1 MAGHHHRA
9 TLKQQNKSFKSRHS
23 SKSSLKA
30 ASKGRLAAPSST
42 SASHAFASQASA
54 SRVAASATKRARA
67 NQRAQKRTRQRK
79 EWGRDVK
86 VFQTTAGGGCVPRVV
101 SVVPLHRE
109 SSAREFTKGFLENL
123 GLESGKR
130 DEVEGKLREVGEWV
144 IDAPRFKTSL
154 QLIHLPPV
162 SLYATLDAALASDY
176 VVLLLSSEYEVDAE
190 GEAILR
196 CLQSVI
202 GGHGGGAQV
211 VACVQSPSNAPMT
224 PQERPMVLKSLH
236 SFATYFFPSL
246 NKIHV
251 SPSSAERSAANSDG
265 ANLARA
271 LCEGVPLASQG
282 AKRALGGG
290 NAVGGDKGRGRDG
303 RAWLVAEEGDM
314 RAGEQTAG
322 VFWQPSENEADGDK
336 GTLHVTGT
344 IRGGRLSAD
353 RLVHIPGWGDYALDR
368 IAYAPL
374 ARQVRSAGRSS
385 ITTTSNA
392 SDVAMSG
399 AVGDEVVPTTSG
411 QDLSLPTEEADTLV
425 AFNES
430 DDLLMGN
437 EQTGFTAEELAR
449 GDEYMDDLDNDGL
462 QKKVK
467 RVPKGTSAYQA
478 AWIVDDEEDD
488 DEDDDLSDEDEDEME
503 DLDVGGG
510 DVPFGGI
517 GKGFGRAK
525 HDEETEEVELDERH
539 VPTDDEYDDE
549 LDDDEE
555 ERQLAEYE
563 AEKSRAKDHD
573 VDLAFPD
580 EVDTPRNIPARER
593 FARYRGLKS
602 FRTSPWDPYE
612 NLPVE
617 YGQIFRFD
625 DYERSR
631 RVAVGNAKLDG
642 VPEGVRVVLSIRGV
656 EKSLVDQRAGQPI
669 IVHGLMQHEHKQT
682 VLHFVVQ
689 RNTEYEEP
697 VRAKD
702 PLILC
707 VGPRR
712 YTIRPIYSQH
722 TRGGGKGVNNVH
734 KSEKY
739 LRHGEALVATT
750 YGPAILGKQSC
761 LLLKE
766 SENPEV
772 PHLVAMGSFMNP
784 DHERIVAKRIV
795 LTGHPFKVHVKT
807 ATVRYMFFNRDDI
820 EYFAPIELYT
830 KYGRTGH
837 IKDPLGT
844 HGYFKAH
851 FDGPIQQMDTVCM
864 SLYKRQFPKQSEYF
878 RAPPPTIPAE
888 KDETMDVE

>member
-1 MAGHHHRA
+1 MSGHHHRA

-30 ASKGRLAAPSST
+30 ASKGRLAAPAHT
-42 SASHAFASQASA
+42 SAAHAFSSQSSA
-54 SRVAASATKRARA
+54 SRVAASATKRNRA

-86 VFQTTAGGGCVPRVV
+86 VFQTTGGGGCVPRVV
-101 SVVPLHRE
+101 SVVPLHRK
-109 SSAREFTKGFLENL
+109 SSAKEFTQGFLGNL
-123 GLESGKR
+123 GL
-130 DEVEGKLREVGEWV
+130 DEPAREQVEKGLKEVGEWV
-144 IDAPRFKTSL
+144 VDAPRFKTSL

-196 CLQSVI
+196 SLQSVI

-211 VACVQSPSNAPMT
+211 VACVQSPADTPMT

-251 SPSSAERSAANSDG
+251 CPPAADRSASNSDG

-282 AKRALGGG
+282 AKRALGAAGA

-303 RAWLVAEEGDM
+303 RAWLVAEENDM
-314 RAGEQTAG
+314 RAGETSSAG
-322 VFWQPSENEADGDK
+322 VYWQPSENEEDGEK

-374 ARQVRSAGRSS
+374 ARQMRTAGKSTS
-385 ITTTSNA
+385 TTTSVP
-392 SDVAMSG
+392 DVAMSG
-399 AVGDEVVPTTSG
+399 DIVPSAPG
-411 QDLSLPTEEADTLV
+411 QALSLPTEEADTLV
-425 AFNES
+425 ALNES

-449 GDEYMDDLDNDGL
+449 GDEYMDDLDHDGSA
-462 QKKVK
+462 KKVK

-478 AWIVDDEEDD
+478 AWIIDDEDEDEDDNLSDD
-488 DEDDDLSDEDEDEME
+488 DEDDME
-503 DLDVGGG
+503 DLEVGGG
-510 DVPFGGI
+510 DVPFDGI
-517 GKGFGRAK
+517 GKGFGRAA
-525 HDEETEEVELDERH
+525 HDDETEEVELDERH
-539 VPTDDEYDDE
+539 VQTDDEYDDE
-549 LDDDEE
+549 LDEDEE

-573 VDLAFPD
+573 ADLAFPD

-689 RNTEYEEP
+689 RNTEYEDP

-761 LLLKE
+761 LLLRE
-766 SENPEV
+766 SENPEGKSQSTFRALHLADITIITV

-807 ATVRYMFFNRDDI
+807 ATVRYMFFNRG
-820 EYFAPIELYT
+820 
-830 KYGRTGH
+830 KY
-837 IKDPLGT
+837 P
-844 HGYFKAH
+844 F
-851 FDGPIQQMDTVCM
+851 
-864 SLYKRQFPKQSEYF
+864 
-878 RAPPPTIPAE
+878 
-888 KDETMDVE
+888 

>member
-1 MAGHHHRA
+1 MSGHHHRA
-9 TLKQQNKSFKSRHS
+9 TLKQQNKSFKSKHS
-23 SKSSLKA
+23 TKSSLKA
-30 ASKGRLAAPSST
+30 ASKGRLAPASST
-42 SASHAFASQASA
+42 SASHAFSSQSSA
-54 SRVAASATKRARA
+54 SRVSASATKRARQNTA
-67 NQRAQKRTRQRK
+67 HQKRDRQRR
-79 EWGRDVK
+79 ELGRDVK
-86 VFQTTAGGGCVPRVV
+86 VFQTTTAGGGCVPRVV
-101 SVVPLHRE
+101 TVVPLHA
-109 SSAREFTKGFLENL
+109 SSSCVEFTKGYLMNL
-123 GLESGKR
+123 GLDDAVRE
-130 DEVEGKLREVGEWV
+130 EVEQRLTEVGTWLV
-144 IDAPRFKTSL
+144 DAPRFKTSL
-154 QLIHLPPV
+154 QIIHLPPV
-162 SLYATLDAALASDY
+162 SLYATLDAALVADY
-176 VVLLLSSEYEVDAE
+176 VVLLLSSENEVEEE
-190 GEAILR
+190 GEKVLR
-196 CLQSVI
+196 CLQGVV
-202 GGHGGGAQV
+202 GAQV
-211 VACVQSPSNAPMT
+211 VAVVQSPPDAPMT

-246 NKIHV
+246 SKIHV
-251 SPSSAERSAANSDG
+251 APSATDPSASNSDG

-271 LCEGVPLASQG
+271 LCEGVPPLSQATPG
-282 AKRALGGG
+282 VA
-290 NAVGGDKGRGRDG
+290 DKGRGRDG
-303 RAWLVAEEGDM
+303 RAWVVAEEGDM
-314 RAGEQTAG
+314 RTGETQETPS
-322 VFWQPSENEADGDK
+322 VFWQADPASEEEK
-336 GTLHVTGT
+336 GTLYVTGT

-353 RLVHIPGWGDYALDR
+353 RLVHIPAWGDYAVDR

-374 ARQVRSAGRSS
+374 ARQVRSAARTGST
-385 ITTTSNA
+385 IDGMEDVTTA
-392 SDVAMSG
+392 
-399 AVGDEVVPTTSG
+399 G
-411 QDLSLPTEEADTLV
+411 QTLSQPTEEADTLV

-449 GDEYMDDLDNDGL
+449 GDAYMDDDSDK
-462 QKKVK
+462 KKVK

-478 AWIVDDEEDD
+478 AWIIDDEEDDEFDDEEDD
-488 DEDDDLSDEDEDEME
+488 DEMESAGEDD
-503 DLDVGGG
+503 
-510 DVPFGGI
+510 FGGI

-525 HDEETEEVELDERH
+525 HDEETEEVELDERE
-539 VPTDDEYDDE
+539 TEADDYDEE

-563 AEKSRAKDHD
+563 AYKSRSKEHD
-573 VDLAFPD
+573 TDLAFPD
-580 EVDTPRNIPARER
+580 EVDTPRNVSARER
-593 FARYRGLKS
+593 FARYRGLQS

-617 YGQIFRFD
+617 YGRIFRFD

-631 RVAVGNAKLDG
+631 RVAVGNAKIDG
-642 VPEGVRVVLSIRGV
+642 VPEGVRVLLSIRGV
-656 EKSLVDQRAGQPI
+656 EKALVDERVGLPLV
-669 IVHGLMQHEHKQT
+669 VHGLMQHEHKQT

-702 PLILC
+702 PLVLC

-712 YTIRPIYSQH
+712 YTIRPVYSQH

-734 KSEKY
+734 KSEKF
-739 LRHGEALVATT
+739 LRHGEAVVATT

-761 LLLKE
+761 LLLRE
-766 SENPEV
+766 SENPTV
-772 PHLVAMGSFMNP
+772 PHLVAMGSFLNP

-837 IKDPLGT
+837 VKEALGT

-864 SLYKRQFPKQSEYF
+864 SLYKRQFPKQAELF
-878 RAPPPTIPAE
+878 RAPLPRIAQKGE
-888 KDETMDVE
+888 SMDLE